1 MPKRRRKKLIDVL
14 IRWSAGTAERFASY
28 LKRFAVGRQRVLV
41 DVLDFAHEL
50 VAASRD
56 LGKLD
61 QTVMDLSKE
70 RAILLAQQPELGGAR
85 PVREGALGEIHGVR
99 G

>member
-1 MPKRRRKKLIDVL
+1 MPKRRRKKLIDIL
-14 IRWSAGTAERFASY
+14 IRWSAGTAERFARY
-28 LKRFAVGRQRVLV
+28 PKRFAVGRQRMLV

-61 QTVMDLSKE
+61 QTVVDLSEE
-70 RAILLAQQPELGGAR
+70 RAIFLAQQPELSGAR
-85 PVREGALGEIHGVR
+85 PVREGAFGEIHGVR